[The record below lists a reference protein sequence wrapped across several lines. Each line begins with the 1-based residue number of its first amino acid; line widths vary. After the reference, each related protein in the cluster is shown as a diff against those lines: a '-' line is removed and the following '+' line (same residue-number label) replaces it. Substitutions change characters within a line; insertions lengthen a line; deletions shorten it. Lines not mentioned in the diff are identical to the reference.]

1 MLYTYKVFI
10 PLSTVDSRSGQGNH
24 SDVVSRMHSSFF
36 MVVYSSIALSG
47 GSVRILGPLELATAH
62 LAVLLLRQELG
73 HLRVEGGELVLARGR
88 HHAGAGLGLVGPS
101 ARAAAER
108 RL

>member
-1 MLYTYKVFI
+1 M
-10 PLSTVDSRSGQGNH
+10 PLSSVGFRSGEGNH

-47 GSVRILGPLELATAH
+47 GSVRILGPFELATAH

-73 HLRVEGGELVLARGR
+73 HLRVEVRKLVPAGRG
-88 HHAGAGLGLVGPS
+88 HHAGARREGPVGGESGSTDMTGVLLVF
-101 ARAAAER
+101 
-108 RL
+108 